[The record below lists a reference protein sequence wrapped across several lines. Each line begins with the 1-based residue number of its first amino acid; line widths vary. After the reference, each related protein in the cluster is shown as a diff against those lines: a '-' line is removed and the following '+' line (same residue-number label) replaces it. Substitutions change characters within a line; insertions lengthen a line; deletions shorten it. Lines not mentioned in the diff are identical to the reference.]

1 MFWLFSRFRVSSCHC
16 STLTDWVF
24 THTWTSSVE
33 NSSTAASLKEG
44 TSKPVWTRPRRT
56 SSTTSHPSESLWQ
69 NKINGEIQIWFHL
82 FFFFF
87 TILNLLSGP
96 VEAWLSSTG
105 RNGALCGTET
115 GALRESIRLYLWNIS
130 CRQTALSR
138 CSRPRRKPRNSSR
151 SKHSSWFL
159 TYAQKYVMGCSS
171 GQMRDSDCL

>member
-1 MFWLFSRFRVSSCHC
+1 MC
-16 STLTDWVF
+16 SDCFLG
-24 THTWTSSVE
+24 SGSVPV
-33 NSSTAASLKEG
+33 TVLHWQTGSLPTRG
-44 TSKPVWTRPRRT
+44 HHRSKTVLRR
-56 SSTTSHPSESLWQ
+56 HPSKREPQSQYGQGQGGHQVLHP
-69 NKINGEIQIWFHL
+69 IQVSHSDRTKLMEKFKSD
-82 FFFFF
+82 FNFFFF

-130 CRQTALSR
+130 CRETALSR